1 LVDGCSEFLAA
12 QIPECHLK
20 RAERAVEYWAVSP
33 KPTLVHL
40 LSDSF
45 YAVNLSASNSPG
57 HRFEG
62 SLHLLVQVANRLTPA
77 DFASL
82 TL

>member
-1 LVDGCSEFLAA
+1 
-12 QIPECHLK
+12 
-20 RAERAVEYWAVSP
+20 
-33 KPTLVHL
+33 VHL